1 MSYSMMRSINLIVI
15 HCSATRE
22 DKSFT
27 EYDLDVCHRRR
38 GFNGTGYHFYI
49 RKNGDIKSTRPIE
62 KIGAHVRGFN
72 SESIGICYEGGLDC
86 EGQPKDTRT
95 EWQKHSLRVLI
106 LTLLRDYP
114 GCRVCGHR
122 DLSPDLNG
130 RNGSRLV
137 LASMLKPDGTK
148 SERKRG
154 CLNRFGKKKSPLS
167 VQILIGVKSLKRD
180 LLDGLFGRLFYLV
193 FSNRAVYSSYS

>member
-72 SESIGICYEGGLDC
+72 SESIGICYEGGLDSH
-86 EGQPKDTRT
+86 GLAKDTRT
-95 EWQKHSLRVLI
+95 EWQQHSLRVLVRA
-106 LTLLRDYP
+106 LKMDYP
-114 GCRVCGHR
+114 EAQVVGHR
-122 DLSPDLNG
+122 DLSPDVNG
-130 RNGSRLV
+130 NGEV
-137 LASMLKPDGTK
+137 EPMEWTK
-148 SERKRG
+148 ECPCFEVEKERW
-154 CLNRFGKKKSPLS
+154 
-167 VQILIGVKSLKRD
+167 
-180 LLDGLFGRLFYLV
+180 
-193 FSNRAVYSSYS
+193 